1 MAEKIGKFGASG
13 LLIMLACSIVIL
25 KNTWDLNNDVWFILN
40 CGRYVVETGT
50 IPHEEFATMHE
61 GLHYVMEQWL
71 TAVIFW
77 KVFANF
83 GANGVIALTWIVG
96 FILMFVYYRLC
107 LYISGG
113 NKKVSVLLSVFVS
126 GLISPT
132 FITTRPQIFSTLL
145 FLIEIFLLEKYF
157 RERKIWT
164 LCALPL
170 LSIILINLHA
180 ALWIMLLILVLP
192 FIAESFILNFK
203 DISTPFLP
211 LILAAAGIFLAGF
224 INPYGFEAISFL
236 FVSYNPEIHSGILE
250 LAPASIKSPFG
261 FVIFSMCALLI
272 VLFTKKKLPWRY
284 FFMTFGIMILGLYAL
299 RNLFLFF
306 TISTL
311 SLAYAAKDWHPFD
324 KIFNLRHKLFIPL
337 FLLCIPEIYFICAKA
352 ENSILELHLLTKIIF
367 ALSIIFL
374 ICFIFFYRNEGKLFS
389 EEIFILRRKPLIALA
404 TLQIIFFFTWK
415 IFSMPVQHYEPY
427 KAAADF
433 LLTKNRAEDII
444 LWTGFTSGG
453 YFEFRGIKNYIDA
466 RPEIFALSN
475 NHKEDIIVEYFKF
488 HNGEL
493 DHRKFFSRYNFTHI
507 FITTEDLIPY
517 LMISQDK
524 ENYRL
529 LYEYDFP
536 GSDEKHGRIFVPVKK

>member
-25 KNTWDLNNDVWFILN
+25 KNNWTLNNDIWFILN
-40 CGRYVVETGT
+40 CGRYVVENG

-83 GANGVIALTWIVG
+83 GEDGVIALSWIVG

-126 GLISPT
+126 GLIVPT

-170 LSIILINLHA
+170 LSIILINMHS
-180 ALWIMLLILVLP
+180 ALWIMLLILILP

-224 INPYGFEAISFL
+224 INPYGFEAMSFL
-236 FVSYNPEIHSGILE
+236 FVSYNPEVHSATLE
-250 LAPASIKSPFG
+250 LFPINVKNIFG
-261 FVIFSMCALLI
+261 EVFFITSALLI
-272 VLFTKKKLPWRY
+272 VIFSKKEMPYRY
-284 FFMTFGIMILGLYAL
+284 FFLTFGIMILALYVV
-299 RNLFLFF
+299 RNIFLFF
-306 TISTL
+306 TLSTL
-311 SLAYAAKDWHPFD
+311 ALAYAARDWHPFD

-337 FLLCIPEIYFICAKA
+337 FLLCIPEIYFIYVKA

-374 ICFIFFYRNEGKLFS
+374 ICFIFFYRKEGKLFS

-444 LWTGFTSGG
+444 LWTGFNSGG

-466 RPEIFALSN
+466 RPEIFARSN
-475 NHKEDIIVEYFKF
+475 NHKEDIILEYFKF

-493 DHRKFFSRYNFTHI
+493 EHREFFSRYNFTHI
-507 FITTEDLIPY
+507 FITSEDLIPY
-517 LMISQDK
+517 LLISQDK

-529 LYEYDFP
+529 IYEYDFP
-536 GSDEKHGRIFVPVKK
+536 NDKGHGRIFVPVRNN